1 VELEANMDL
10 EKVKLII
17 RNIEMLLETL
27 KSEIYTD
34 APTFKFD
41 DIVVSEDD
49 YDQIMDDLN

>member
-1 VELEANMDL
+1 MDL